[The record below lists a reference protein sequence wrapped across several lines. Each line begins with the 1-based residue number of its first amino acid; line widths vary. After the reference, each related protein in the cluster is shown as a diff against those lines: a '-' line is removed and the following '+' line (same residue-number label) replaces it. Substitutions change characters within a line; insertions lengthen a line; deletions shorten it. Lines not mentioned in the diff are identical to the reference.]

1 MHTTRWILVSLLA
14 VTSLSCNRHAVSL
27 SELTDRAEKL
37 TEQNTLISQEIRE
50 LRRAYNKELDAKE
63 EDFAGYASA
72 IKTLNDTAES
82 MRLSMLAFGDYKREY
97 RRATRAKAPGM
108 ALGDLAVGSRT
119 LREIKVKE
127 VTDTH
132 IAMVHKDGSTR
143 IPLAEAPPSVQ
154 DLFAY
159 DPSLDVLLKE
169 TSGTGTDWLLSAMA
183 TAQQFAAS
191 QVEAV
196 PRPARVAAAGP
207 NQARPT
213 ASTPTNA
220 YAGYNTGTSY
230 YQDSRPTWQRFSNFT
245 GSFWSPLQNRKKVVG
260 TVNTFSSGM
269 LDCPY

>member
-1 MHTTRWILVSLLA
+1 MMHTTRWIFVSVLA
-14 VTSLSCNRHAVSL
+14 VTSLSCNRQAVPL

-37 TEQNTLISQEIRE
+37 TEQNTLISQEIRD

-63 EDFAGYASA
+63 EDFAAYASA
-72 IKTLNDTAES
+72 IKALNDTAET
-82 MRLSMLAFGDYKREY
+82 MRLRLLAFGDYKREY
-97 RRATRAKAPGM
+97 RRITRAKAPGM
-108 ALGDLAVGSRT
+108 PLGDLAVGSRT

-132 IAMVHKDGSTR
+132 IAMAHKDGSTR

-169 TSGTGTDWLLSAMA
+169 SSGTGTDWLLSAMA
-183 TAQQFAAS
+183 SAQQFAAS
-191 QVEAV
+191 QPEAG
-196 PRPARVAAAGP
+196 PRTARVAAASSSQP
-207 NQARPT
+207 QAA
-213 ASTPTNA
+213 AST
-220 YAGYNTGTSY
+220 GYTTGTGY
-230 YQDSRPTWQRFSNFT
+230 AQDNRPTWQRFSNFT

-260 TVNTFSSGM
+260 TVNTFSRGM